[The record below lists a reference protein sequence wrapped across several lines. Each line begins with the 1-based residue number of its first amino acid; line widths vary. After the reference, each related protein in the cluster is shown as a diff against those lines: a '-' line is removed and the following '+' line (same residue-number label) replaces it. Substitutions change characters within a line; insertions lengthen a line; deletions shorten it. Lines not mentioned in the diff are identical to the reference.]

1 VGVVAKC
8 SGIKTTGE
16 RCRNRP
22 TTGSEYCPAHDPER
36 AEARRESA
44 SKAGKAKGPAA
55 ELVALRGRIRRYM
68 DDVEKGKL
76 EKGKASVL
84 AQLAGVAG
92 RLYEAERRIVET
104 EQLAEKLEAL
114 EETIE
119 AQQQRGGF
127 GYYGA

>member
-1 VGVVAKC
+1 MISC
-8 SGIKTTGE
+8 SGIKASGE

-36 AEARRESA
+36 AGARSEAARTAAKS
-44 SKAGKAKGPAA
+44 KGPAA

-68 DDVEKGKL
+68 DDVEKGEL

-104 EQLAEKLEAL
+104 EQLAAKIEAL
-114 EETIE
+114 EEVIE
-119 AQQQRGGF
+119 SQGGAGG
-127 GYYGA
+127 GYYYGTS

>member
-1 VGVVAKC
+1 MGVVDKC
-8 SGIKTTGE
+8 SGIKASGE

-36 AEARRESA
+36 AGARSEAARTAAKS
-44 SKAGKAKGPAA
+44 KGPAA
-55 ELVALRGRIRRYM
+55 ELVALRARIRRYM

-92 RLYEAERRIVET
+92 RLYEAERRIIET
-104 EQLAEKLEAL
+104 EQLAAKVAELEDL
-114 EETIE
+114 IE
-119 AQQQRGGF
+119 HQAQRGF
-127 GYYGA
+127 HYGA